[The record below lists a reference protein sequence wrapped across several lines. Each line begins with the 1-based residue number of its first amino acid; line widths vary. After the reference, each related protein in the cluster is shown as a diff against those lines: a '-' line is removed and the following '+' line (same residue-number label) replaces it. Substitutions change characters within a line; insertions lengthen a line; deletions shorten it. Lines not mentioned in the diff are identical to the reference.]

1 MPSTAAPPTPSGSS
15 PTGRLTAADIM
26 TRDPRTC
33 SPFSAVTEAALI
45 FRDEDCGAVPVVDD
59 GKPVG
64 ILTDRD
70 VALATTQYPDLPAHP
85 VSDIMTRD
93 VVTVPADA
101 PPEVL
106 QEKFADA
113 KVHRLLV
120 VDAGGH
126 LAGIVAWADLVPHLP
141 TAQVGKVVAEVLDR
155 PTAQENSAIAG
166 HAQVPPRA
174 EEPWAWVKPS
184 VLWQLL
190 RDTASEWV
198 EDKVPRLGAALAYYS
213 ALSIAPLVLISL
225 AVVGLVFGRTAG
237 QGQVVGQLRGLVG
250 PEGARA
256 IEAMIASASEPRG
269 GI

>member
-45 FRDEDCGAVPVVDD
+45 FRDEDCGAVPVVDE

-93 VVTVPADA
+93 VVTVPVDA

-106 QEKFADA
+106 REKFADE

-120 VDAGGH
+120 VDAGGN

-141 TAQVGKVVAEVLDR
+141 ASAVGQVVAEVLDR
-155 PTAQENSAIAG
+155 PQPDPQRGAAG
-166 HAQVPPRA
+166 GHEAGAREAPRA
-174 EEPWAWVKPS
+174 EDPWAWLSPGT
-184 VLWQLL
+184 LWGLL
-190 RDTASEWV
+190 R
-198 EDKVPRLGAALAYYS
+198 
-213 ALSIAPLVLISL
+213 
-225 AVVGLVFGRTAG
+225 
-237 QGQVVGQLRGLVG
+237 
-250 PEGARA
+250 
-256 IEAMIASASEPRG
+256 
-269 GI
+269 